1 MRQENEDSVSSTSSV
16 DVSEFGELP
25 PITNFRTVLFDLD
38 GTVYLDGDA
47 LPGAQ
52 AFITECLAAGCIV
65 SYITNLSLFP
75 KAHCLDALERIGM
88 ATTPRHVLTAVDV
101 LMTTLDGRVRG
112 RRIGALAA
120 DHVRERL
127 RIAGYQVTDLNA
139 GPPVEPLDAL
149 VVGQVPELHHAA
161 RDHVAGSIEQALPI
175 FATSTRGQMPTRLPG
190 VMSAGQVLAAVVG
203 SAEPEVID
211 CGKPSTFFAAAVDE
225 LMELAEPVLVVGDS
239 LESDIA
245 LAKGNGWFGMLVGDR
260 PTEPAGWCRTT
271 GRRTWS
277 RC

>member
-1 MRQENEDSVSSTSSV
+1 MSSTSSV

-25 PITNFRTVLFDLD
+25 PITNFRTVLIDLD

-101 LMTTLDGRVRG
+101 LMTTLDGRVQG

-127 RIAGYQVTDLNA
+127 RIAGYRVTDLNA

-149 VVGQVPELHHAA
+149 VIGQVPELHNAA
-161 RDHVAGSIEQALPI
+161 RDHVAGAIERACRSSPP
-175 FATSTRGQMPTRLPG
+175 AP
-190 VMSAGQVLAAVVG
+190 AARCPP
-203 SAEPEVID
+203 AYPE
-211 CGKPSTFFAAAVDE
+211 
-225 LMELAEPVLVVGDS
+225 
-239 LESDIA
+239 
-245 LAKGNGWFGMLVGDR
+245 
-260 PTEPAGWCRTT
+260 
-271 GRRTWS
+271 
-277 RC
+277 